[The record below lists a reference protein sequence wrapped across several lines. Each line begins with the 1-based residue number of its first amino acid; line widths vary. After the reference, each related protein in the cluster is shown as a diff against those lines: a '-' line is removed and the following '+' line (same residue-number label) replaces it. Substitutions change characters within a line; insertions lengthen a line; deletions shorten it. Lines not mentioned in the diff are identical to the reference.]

1 MATEINN
8 KKISFLDQKTHS
20 KQAGIP
26 IKSIVNALKIPV
38 AGGTAVAG
46 GWDALTYG
54 NPMTTDWDQAR
65 RNNFIKNLL
74 VGGLGTGTAMLP
86 GKPMKV
92 LGATEAIY
100 GPIVTNN
107 LVEGISSQ
115 KSYQKSQKNIF
126 DKFNDLSP
134 TQKTLTVA
142 ATGLTAAL
150 AVPALM
156 NLSAAAKRLADG
168 RAVRLSTSIRK
179 RRNQD
184 KDLVIGVQP
193 IPGEG
198 EEIQPEQIA
207 QPEESKGFLS
217 KIFG

>member
-1 MATEINN
+1 MFATTNNN
-8 KKISFLDQKTHS
+8 KVAN
-20 KQAGIP
+20 AGIL
-26 IKSIVNALKIPV
+26 KSLIFPALGGGATALGFDQLNYGGVLSDAPWTTNRKVNLGKNVLLSGLLYRQMPGASALKKDLML
-38 AGGTAVAG
+38 GGG
-46 GWDALTYG
+46 ISS
-54 NPMTTDWDQAR
+54 PMVS
-65 RNNFIKNLL
+65 N
-74 VGGLGTGTAMLP
+74 M
-86 GKPMKV
+86 
-92 LGATEAIY
+92 
-100 GPIVTNN
+100 
-107 LVEGISSQ
+107 LVEGPATMSSYRD
-115 KSYQKSQKNIF
+115 STKNIF
-126 DKFNDLSP
+126 ERFNSLSP

-193 IPGEG
+193 IPGES
-198 EEIQPEQIA
+198 EEIQPEQVA